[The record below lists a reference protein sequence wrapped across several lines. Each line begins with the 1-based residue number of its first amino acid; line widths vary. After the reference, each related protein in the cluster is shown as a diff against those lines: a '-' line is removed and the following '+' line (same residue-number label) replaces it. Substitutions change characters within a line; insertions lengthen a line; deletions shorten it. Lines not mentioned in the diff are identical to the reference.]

1 LGSPA
6 CRAGYIRRKQARRK
20 EAIALETNLKPD
32 EMQGGSHKD
41 LGVFQKAFA
50 VQVISDTYES
60 LIAFDL
66 TFVLIN

>member
-1 LGSPA
+1 
-6 CRAGYIRRKQARRK
+6 
-20 EAIALETNLKPD
+20 
-32 EMQGGSHKD
+32 MQGGSHKD

-50 VQVISDTYES
+50 VRVISDTYES